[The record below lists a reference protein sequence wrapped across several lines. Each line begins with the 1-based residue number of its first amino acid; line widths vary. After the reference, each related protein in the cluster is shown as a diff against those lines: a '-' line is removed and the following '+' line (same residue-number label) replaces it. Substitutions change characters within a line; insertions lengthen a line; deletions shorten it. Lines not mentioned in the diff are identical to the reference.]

1 MDNGEAHR
9 TRDPERGMKIHS
21 LTIRE
26 EHLLQLKRHLLRDDG
41 CEHAAYLVCNKAQI
55 RYDPWERCGHS
66 KYLVSKVIPVP
77 DDQVVDSRPDM
88 ITWRTASFVR
98 LLGEAAAEDQVLGI
112 VHNHP
117 AGMGFFSS
125 QDDANEPDLVQLAV
139 NRNGVG
145 TRLVSLILT
154 GDGELAGRVWL
165 HPKAGAFEPLQ
176 MIRVIGSR
184 YKLDYPGRKNG
195 VPIAAFQRQALAFGN
210 ALNYDLRK
218 LRIGIVG
225 CGGTGSAVAM
235 LLARLGVGQLVC
247 IDNDVVAQTNLNR
260 LHGARQADADALRP
274 KVQVM
279 LREISEMGLGV
290 RVVPIEAWV
299 GDPGCR
305 DALKA
310 CDFIFGCTDDH
321 EGRLFL
327 NRYSY
332 YYLVPVI
339 DIGLA
344 IEVDEEDPPSV
355 KALDGRVTV
364 LGPYQACLSC
374 RSVINPEIARAETMR
389 RNDPDEYELQKA
401 EAYVFGEGNPNPAVV
416 TFTTELACMGVNE
429 LIHRLQGF
437 RGPDGAAANRVRKF
451 HLHLNEDRRPG
462 HKPGPAC
469 PICSGD
475 GIWGKGDTQ
484 PFLGRID

>member
-1 MDNGEAHR
+1 
-9 TRDPERGMKIHS
+9 MKIHS
-21 LTIRE
+21 LTMRE
-26 EHLLQLKRHLLRDDG
+26 EHLVQLKNHLLRDDG
-41 CEHAAYLVCNKAQI
+41 CEHAAYLLCNKALI
-55 RYDPWERCGHS
+55 KHDPWGRCVHS

-77 DDQVVDSRPDM
+77 DDQIVDSRPDLV
-88 ITWRTASFVR
+88 TWRTASFVR
-98 LLGEAAAEDQVLGI
+98 LLREASAHDQILGI
-112 VHNHP
+112 VHNHA
-117 AGMGFFSS
+117 AGMPWFSS

-139 NRNGVG
+139 NRNGAG
-145 TRLVSLILT
+145 TNLISLILT
-154 GDGELAGRVWL
+154 GDGEVAGRVWL
-165 HPKAGAFEPLQ
+165 HPKARAFEALQ
-176 MIRVIGSR
+176 MIRVIGAQ
-184 YKLDYPGRKNG
+184 YAMNYAGRNDSAT
-195 VPIAAFQRQALAFGN
+195 VAAFHRQSLAFGN
-210 ALNYDLRK
+210 ALNSDLRK
-218 LRIGIVG
+218 LRVGIVG

-247 IDNDVVAQTNLNR
+247 IDNDVVDQTNLNR
-260 LHGARQADADALRP
+260 LHGARQADADAMRP
-274 KVQVM
+274 KVDVM
-279 LREISEMGLGV
+279 LREISEMGLGI

-305 DALKA
+305 DALKS

-327 NRYSY
+327 NRFSY

-344 IEVDEEDPPSV
+344 IEVDDEDPPSI

-364 LGPYQACLSC
+364 LGPHHTCLSC

-389 RNDPDEYELQKA
+389 RNDPDEYELRKA
-401 EAYVFGEGNPNPAVV
+401 ESYVFGEGNPNPAVV

-437 RGPDGAAANRVRKF
+437 RGPEGAAANRVRKF
-451 HLHLNEDRRPG
+451 HLNEDRRPG
-462 HKPGPAC
+462 HKPGPSC
-469 PICSGD
+469 PVCGSD
-475 GIWGKGDTQ
+475 SIWGKGDTE